1 MKILVISEALGEPN
15 HKRGIFHF
23 TRELVRSLATQGHE
37 LTLVVETTR
46 RYRKLRRQQR
56 RSRLF
61 PKGSR
66 IIELLALYRF
76 LDEADMNE
84 QMARSAL
91 RRGIDW
97 VRDRIRAI
105 TSWEVGLGLLLAI
118 GLLSP
123 RATRI
128 ENDTDALEY
137 VPTDLRHLEL
147 FQNFRLEPGFYS
159 YQDASALTR
168 LPPPRIDA
176 RDYDIVLV
184 DTPTRVAVERSGST
198 KVICVV

>member
-46 RYRKLRRQQR
+46 RYRKLRKQQR

-84 QMARSAL
+84 QMAQSAL
-91 RRGIDW
+91 RRGINW
-97 VRDRIRAI
+97 LRDRIRAT
-105 TSWEVGLGLLLAI
+105 TSRDTGVCFLRATGLLPSRDKL
-118 GLLSP
+118 
-123 RATRI
+123 I
-128 ENDTDALEY
+128 ENDTAALEY
-137 VPTDLRHLEL
+137 IPTDLRHLEL
-147 FQNFRLEPGFYS
+147 FQNFLLEPGFYS

-176 RDYDIVLV
+176 HDYDIVLV
-184 DTPTRVAVERSGST
+184 DTPTRVA
-198 KVICVV
+198 